1 MRDDLQLSP
10 QAGRE
15 PLLNVPWTLIV
26 LVGAL
31 VATHAARVLLGI
43 PADSFA
49 LTAED
54 LDRGRF
60 APLVTHLFVHADW
73 VHLAMNS
80 AFTLA
85 FGAPVARLLGSGL
98 RGAVVFLVFFILCG
112 VLAALSY
119 AGVASLL
126 PPSDPTQGAWALIGA
141 SGAASGLFG
150 ATARVIEG
158 RGRLGPIAGR
168 RVVGMTLVWIAINA
182 GLGLMNLTPGAGGA
196 PVAWQAHIFGFAA
209 GLLLIGPA
217 LVIARGARSVHE

>member
-60 APLVTHLFVHADW
+60 APLVSHLFVHADW
-73 VHLAMNS
+73 VHLSMNS

-126 PPSDPTQGAWALIGA
+126 PPCPHPLPSRRRRRRA
-141 SGAASGLFG
+141 STCRSSAA
-150 ATARVIEG
+150 
-158 RGRLGPIAGR
+158 R
-168 RVVGMTLVWIAINA
+168 RVRERRDLVRVR
-182 GLGLMNLTPGAGGA
+182 G
-196 PVAWQAHIFGFAA
+196 
-209 GLLLIGPA
+209 
-217 LVIARGARSVHE
+217 ARGAYPMRMQRSMNWSMLTSSPSST

>member
-80 AFTLA
+80 AFT
-85 FGAPVARLLGSGL
+85 
-98 RGAVVFLVFFILCG
+98 
-112 VLAALSY
+112 
-119 AGVASLL
+119 
-126 PPSDPTQGAWALIGA
+126 
-141 SGAASGLFG
+141 
-150 ATARVIEG
+150 
-158 RGRLGPIAGR
+158 
-168 RVVGMTLVWIAINA
+168 
-182 GLGLMNLTPGAGGA
+182 
-196 PVAWQAHIFGFAA
+196 
-209 GLLLIGPA
+209 
-217 LVIARGARSVHE
+217 